1 MSKRLAAII
10 GAVLLVAGL
19 FFWDFET
26 GEDRDHQGDLPINAP
41 SKEIQGTL
49 DPATPAD
56 WDWVSKQKKIYQLTD
71 KELES
76 ILDELKTRFPDPL
89 ERLRA
94 LSLLRIGTPQQADCL
109 GEGEGYDQDPLFR
122 LDVADC
128 TSFVLTN
135 AALLH
140 SRNIKEAEAM
150 MKELNYYP
158 DSEISFGNRL
168 HFTTERNRVSP
179 YFEDITVSLVGEER
193 VIEKSVVLNKLQSN
207 GRRLIPINWEK
218 EVSFEY
224 IPNQYLK
231 EGLFSD
237 FPPALGIA
245 FIRESDADRGL
256 DVAHEGFLFEGKDLI
271 YSSSILKEVVK
282 VDFLDYHFSPDH
294 VEFNGVL
301 LFEVK

>member
-10 GAVLLVAGL
+10 GALLLVAGL

-41 SKEIQGTL
+41 GEVQEEL

-56 WDWVSKQKKIYQLTD
+56 WDWVSKQEKLYQLKD

-76 ILDELKTRFPDPL
+76 LLGELKARFSDPL

-94 LSLLRIGTPQQADCL
+94 LSLLRIGTPHEADCL
-109 GEGEGYDQDPLFR
+109 GEEAGYDPDPLFR

-135 AALLH
+135 VALLH
-140 SRNIKEAEAM
+140 SEDLKGAEAM
-150 MKELNYYP
+150 MEELNYYP
-158 DSEISFGNRL
+158 DSEISFENRL

-179 YFEDITVSLVGEER
+179 YFEDVTASLVGEEK
-193 VIEKSVVLNKLQSN
+193 VVQKSVVLNKIQSN
-207 GRRLIPINWEK
+207 GKRLIPINWQK
-218 EVSFEY
+218 RVSFEY

-237 FPPALGIA
+237 FPPALGLA

-256 DVAHEGFLFEGKDLI
+256 DVAHEGFLFEGKELI
-271 YSSSILKEVVK
+271 YSSSILKEVVA

-294 VEFNGVL
+294 VKFDGVL